1 MNTIV
6 RFSPQQS
13 ERCVYVTIINDTQVE
28 QEELFGV
35 SVAPIPGL
43 DSRILFQQ
51 DTGEVVINDDSKLLH
66 VTYSSMS
73 SHKSHCDSLCSIN
86 DSPRRQCESVCTDL
100 LS

>member
-1 MNTIV
+1 MNTV
-6 RFSPQQS
+6 
-13 ERCVYVTIINDTQVE
+13 INDTHVE
-28 QEELFGV
+28 QEELFEV
-35 SVAPIPGL
+35 SMAPIPGL

-51 DTGEVVINDDSKLLH
+51 DTGELVINDDSKLLH
-66 VTYSSMS
+66 VTYSSQHITMS